1 MEIERR
7 FTDIKEVRAEGEGM
21 IVEGYPIVFDVET
34 VVGGWFREKVSKGA
48 AEPAFSRSDEIVL
61 FNHDSNI
68 PLARKSNGT
77 LTVEEDDHGVK
88 MRADLSK
95 SSAGPG
101 VYNDIKNGLITGMS
115 FAFRIER
122 EEWTNGDE
130 QTLDLRDI
138 KEFKEIYDYSPVT
151 YPQYKQTEIQAR
163 SAEELK
169 KSHDSATAEDK
180 RAAAQ
185 DEFDPASLEVYRLR
199 LNLLGVTNGKTE
211 TGARPSV

>member
-1 MEIERR
+1 MGIERR
-7 FTDIKEVRAEGEGM
+7 FIDIKEIRAEGEGM

-48 AEPAFSRSDEIVL
+48 ATPAFARSDEIFL

-77 LTVEEDDHGVK
+77 LEVSEDDHGVK
-88 MRADLSK
+88 IKADLSR

-115 FAFRIER
+115 FAFQIER

-130 QTLDLRDI
+130 TTLDMRDI
-138 KEFKEIYDYSPVT
+138 KEFKQIFDYSPVT
-151 YPQYKQTEIQAR
+151 YPQYSQTEIQAR
-163 SAEELK
+163 SAEEIK
-169 KSHDSATAEDK
+169 KSHDTAMAEDE
-180 RAAAQ
+180 RSM
-185 DEFDPASLEVYRLR
+185 EPVFNPESLQAYELE
-199 LNLLGVTNGKTE
+199 LELLGVK
-211 TGARPSV
+211 P